1 MNLRLNPEKCVF
13 GVPSGKLLSFLVSHK
28 GIEANPEKVK
38 AVEDMSPPKTLR
50 EMQKLTGRVTALG
63 RFISKLGERALPF
76 FQLMKKK
83 GPFEWTEEA
92 DKAFQD
98 LKRYLTSPPVMV
110 APRPQEPLV
119 LYLAA
124 TPYSASAALVSVRE
138 ERRIKTTA
146 AARDKAKQEQGRPT
160 ETATEAEEDRPP

>member
-1 MNLRLNPEKCVF
+1 M
-13 GVPSGKLLSFLVSHK
+13 
-28 GIEANPEKVK
+28 
-38 AVEDMSPPKTLR
+38 
-50 EMQKLTGRVTALG
+50 TALG
-63 RFISKLGERALPF
+63 RFISRLGERALPF

-124 TPYSASAALVSVRE
+124 TPYSASAALVAVRE
-138 ERRIKTTA
+138 ERRAKTTVA
-146 AARDKAKQEQGRPT
+146 TRAKGKAESKGTRRSHHRD
-160 ETATEAEEDRPP
+160 

>member
-1 MNLRLNPEKCVF
+1 
-13 GVPSGKLLSFLVSHK
+13 
-28 GIEANPEKVK
+28 
-38 AVEDMSPPKTLR
+38 
-50 EMQKLTGRVTALG
+50 
-63 RFISKLGERALPF
+63 
-76 FQLMKKK
+76 MKKK

-124 TPYSASAALVSVRE
+124 TPYSASAALLAVRE
-138 ERRIKTTA
+138 ERRIKTAA

-160 ETATEAEEDRPP
+160 ETATAAEEDQPPQRSAPEAEEAPLPDGQPHEASSPQGAPWSPEGATSTDAPNLVEHPVYFASTVLRDARAR

>member
-1 MNLRLNPEKCVF
+1 
-13 GVPSGKLLSFLVSHK
+13 
-28 GIEANPEKVK
+28 
-38 AVEDMSPPKTLR
+38 
-50 EMQKLTGRVTALG
+50 
-63 RFISKLGERALPF
+63 
-76 FQLMKKK
+76 MKKK

-124 TPYSASAALVSVRE
+124 TPYSASAALVAVRE
-138 ERRIKTTA
+138 ERRIKTA
-146 AARDKAKQEQGRPT
+146 AVARDKAEQGQGRPT
-160 ETATEAEEDRPP
+160 ETATAAEEDQPLQERTGGGRGPSSRWPVSGGLIASRGTTVSEGSHQH

>member
-1 MNLRLNPEKCVF
+1 
-13 GVPSGKLLSFLVSHK
+13 
-28 GIEANPEKVK
+28 
-38 AVEDMSPPKTLR
+38 
-50 EMQKLTGRVTALG
+50 
-63 RFISKLGERALPF
+63 
-76 FQLMKKK
+76 MKKK

-124 TPYSASAALVSVRE
+124 TPYSASAALVAVRE
-138 ERRIKTTA
+138 ERRIKTA
-146 AARDKAKQEQGRPT
+146 AAAWDKAEQGQGRPT
-160 ETATEAEEDRPP
+160 ETAITAEEDQPPQRGAPEAEEAPLPDGQSQEAPLP